1 MKKYILKTTLMLA
14 VFSAITFNACKREK
28 WDSNDTTTTE
38 DQSLAEATEN
48 DIFKQ
53 SDDAVT
59 HGSEYLKTGDA
70 ETLTGPCAT
79 VTIDSNSN
87 PKKAI
92 IDFGPV
98 NCACNDGKNRRGKI
112 IITHSGK
119 FRTVGSIMTATT
131 QDFYVNDNKVELTKT
146 VTCTAPL
153 TWTIEV
159 KNGKITIANGGGT
172 ITWST
177 SRTRKM
183 TAGAITPFI
192 LSDDKYEINGS
203 ASGTNRGGIAY
214 TMSITA
220 PLIVDFSCVKSRVTK
235 GVITFTAAG
244 KADRSID
251 FGNGTCD
258 DEALVTVGKNSKTIV
273 LKR

>member
-1 MKKYILKTTLMLA
+1 MKKYILKTTLIVAAFTAL
-14 VFSAITFNACKREK
+14 TFTSCKK
-28 WDSNDTTTTE
+28 DTWDANDTTTTE
-38 DQSLAEATEN
+38 DQSMAESQEN
-48 DIFKQ
+48 DIFTL
-53 SDDAVT
+53 SDNAVT
-59 HGSEYLKTGDA
+59 NGSVTLKNGDV
-70 ETLTGPCAT
+70 ETLGGPCVT
-79 VTIDSNSN
+79 VIVDSGSN
-87 PKKAI
+87 PKKVT
-92 IDFGPV
+92 IDFGTV
-98 NCACNDGKNRRGKI
+98 NCLGNDGKNRRGKI

-119 FRTVGSIMTATT
+119 FRDIGSVMTVTT

-146 VTCTAPL
+146 VTCTAAL

-159 KNGKITIANGGGT
+159 KNGKITLANGGGT

-183 TAGAITPFI
+183 IAGALTPFI
-192 LSDDKYEINGS
+192 LSDDKYEVTGS

-214 TMSITA
+214 TMNITT
-220 PLIVDFSCVKSRVTK
+220 PLLVDFSCAKSRVTK

-258 DEALVTVGKNSKTIV
+258 DEAVVTVGKKSKTIV